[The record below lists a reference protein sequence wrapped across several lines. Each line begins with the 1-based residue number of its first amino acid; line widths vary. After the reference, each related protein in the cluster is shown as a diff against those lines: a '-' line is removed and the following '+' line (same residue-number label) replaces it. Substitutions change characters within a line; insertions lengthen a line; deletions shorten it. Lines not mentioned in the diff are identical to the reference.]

1 MKWQK
6 IFPEKKKLGRE
17 NHYNYLL
24 HLDTTSV
31 WGFNHSGPENSYRQN
46 WDVL

>member
-31 WGFNHSGPENSYRQN
+31 WGFNHSGPENS
-46 WDVL
+46 